1 MSTTHKLILPVT
13 LALGLTT
20 MAGWGQQPAPPPAEV
35 QAETGWRKFEGGA
48 APMAAAVAPM
58 VAPVVV
64 PGTLVA
70 PAGTWITIRVNDVL
84 STSRNQAGD
93 AFSAT
98 LAQALIVDGIVL
110 ARRGQTLAGRVA
122 EVEKGGRVRGTSRL
136 GLEMT
141 EMSLADGRQ
150 VRVRTQL
157 INYSGGTSMGRD
169 GTAVAATTATGAAIG
184 GMADGGFGAGVG
196 ALAGAAA
203 STIGVLVTR
212 GRATEVYP
220 EAIITFRLVEPLT
233 VSTERAVA
241 AYRPAA
247 QGDYETRLEAR
258 PAVRAVQRAPLYLG
272 LGYGYGF
279 PYYYSPFWYG
289 SGFGYYG
296 GSFYRGGYYGGG
308 GRFGGGRG
316 GRR

>member
-1 MSTTHKLILPVT
+1 MSITNKLILPVT
-13 LALGLTT
+13 MALGLTT

-35 QAETGWRKFEGGA
+35 QAETGWRKFEGRPAPVA
-48 APMAAAVAPM
+48 A
-58 VAPVVV
+58 VVV
-64 PGTLVA
+64 PATLVA

-84 STSRNQAGD
+84 STSRNHAGD
-93 AFSAT
+93 VFSAT
-98 LAQALIVDGIVL
+98 LAQPLIVDGIVL

-122 EVEKGGRVRGTSRL
+122 EVEKGGRVKGTSRL

-141 EMSLADGRQ
+141 ELSLADGRQ
-150 VRVRTQL
+150 MRVRTQL

-169 GTAVAATTATGAAIG
+169 GTAVAATTAAGAAIG

-212 GRATEVYP
+212 GHATEVYP
-220 EAIITFRLVEPLT
+220 EALITFRLLEPLT

-241 AYRPAA
+241 AFRPAA
-247 QGDYETRLEAR
+247 EGDYETRLEQR
-258 PAVRAVQRAPLYLG
+258 PAVRVVQRAPLYLG

-289 SGFGYYG
+289 PGFGYYG
-296 GSFYRGGYYGGG
+296 GSYYRGGYYGGG
-308 GRFGGGRG
+308 GHYGGGGRG